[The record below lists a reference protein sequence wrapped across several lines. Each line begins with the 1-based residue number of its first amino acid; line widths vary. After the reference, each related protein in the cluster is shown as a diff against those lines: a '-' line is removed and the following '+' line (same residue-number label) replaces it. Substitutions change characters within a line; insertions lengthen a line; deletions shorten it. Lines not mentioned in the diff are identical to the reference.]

1 MPNGGPRRALPIP
14 QPPTALRLIP
24 SLVAG
29 ILGTGLLYQG
39 ATGGRLV
46 DLLTGVP
53 LFALGLWGG
62 GWPFVLSMALVA
74 SQPRGGGREARRR
87 RA

>member
-1 MPNGGPRRALPIP
+1 MPSEGGRRTLPIP
-14 QPPTALRLIP
+14 RPPSALRLVP
-24 SLVAG
+24 TLVAG

-46 DLLTGVP
+46 DLLAGVP
-53 LFALGLWGG
+53 LFALGLWGA

-74 SQPRGGGREARRR
+74 SRPRRVGREARPP